1 MFHIV
6 FENFHGTEKIKL
18 INTRSG
24 EFLSVIPAYGGNIN
38 ELVLYKN
45 DELHAVIAGDSNME
59 ELSGKPSNAY
69 RGAKLSPFAN
79 RIKEGAYVFN
89 GTRYTFSK
97 NDNIH
102 ALHGLVWNVPFL
114 IKEKIVTTHDA
125 KLILSWHYQKAN
137 PGFPFDYKIEIEYA
151 LKEGEFSCQTI
162 ITNHSPV
169 AIPIG
174 DGWHP
179 YLSTGSPINELKLKL
194 PSVKKIET
202 NQSLIPTGRY
212 IRDNSFALAALI
224 QDSQLDDCFE
234 LDPIKRIVETLLID
248 ERKNLTLVLWQKTG
262 VYGYNFVHVYT
273 PPHRR
278 SIAIEPTS
286 CAPDAFNN
294 KNGLMVL
301 DPLESVELMFGIR
314 LE

>member
-1 MFHIV
+1 MFNIV
-6 FENFHGTEKIKL
+6 FENFQGTAKIKL

-38 ELVLYKN
+38 ELSLYKN
-45 DELHAVIAGDSNME
+45 NRLHPLIAGDSNTE
-59 ELSGKPSNAY
+59 QLSGKRNNAY
-69 RGAKLSPFAN
+69 RGAKLSPFPN

-89 GTRYTFSK
+89 GTRYALPK

-102 ALHGLVWNVPFL
+102 ALHGLIWNVPFT
-114 IKEKIVTTHDA
+114 IKEQNVTEHTA
-125 KLILSWHYQKAN
+125 QLILFKHYQKAD
-137 PGFPFDYKIEIEYA
+137 PGFPFDYTIEIEYT
-151 LKEGEFSCQTI
+151 LEDRQFSCQTN
-162 ITNHSPV
+162 ITNNSPM

-179 YLSTGSPINELKLKL
+179 YLSTGSPIDELKLQL
-194 PSVKKIET
+194 PSAKKIET
-202 NQSLIPTGRY
+202 NDSLIPTGRY
-212 IRDNSFALAALI
+212 IRDTTFESATHIHNTL
-224 QDSQLDDCFE
+224 LDDCFE
-234 LDPIKRIVETLLID
+234 LEPIERIVETLLID
-248 ERKNLTLVLWQKTG
+248 EHKQLTLVLWQK
-262 VYGYNFVHVYT
+262 VSSHGYNFVHVYT
-273 PPHRR
+273 PPDRQ

-301 DPLESVELMFGIR
+301 DPMESVELVFGIR